1 MKHPQNGPT
10 FTKGQPKKS
19 KPMEHDRKAGAD
31 AQAALDAAKVREFHT
46 DSRAF
51 LKKYMLKKEL
61 RGRLT

>member
-1 MKHPQNGPT
+1 
-10 FTKGQPKKS
+10 
-19 KPMEHDRKAGAD
+19 MEHDRKAGAD